1 MDMDRTIARLITTGT
16 LLGVTAL
23 SIGVLGMIRL
33 GISPTEL
40 SVPSLD
46 IAALPAGLWALQPVA
61 FLWLGLIIV
70 IATPVV
76 RVAAAL
82 VAFARTGHPRMVLI
96 SAGILVVIAAGVV
109 LGVGGA
115 G

>member
-1 MDMDRTIARLITTGT
+1 MDLDRVIARLITVGT

-23 SIGVLGMIRL
+23 SIGVLGMIRA

-40 SVPSLD
+40 TYPPLD
-46 IAALPAGLWALQPVA
+46 LAALPADLLALQPVA

-82 VAFARTGHPRMVLI
+82 VAFSQQGHPRMALI
-96 SAGILVVIAAGVV
+96 SAGILVVIGAGVI
-109 LGVGGA
+109 LGVTGG
-115 G
+115 